1 MTEIKLRP
9 GTIFTSPKDGEKY
22 QVITFA
28 KERTSG
34 EKMIVYQQLFEP
46 FITYA
51 ESAENFSGRMRK
63 RGHDKNVS
71 RQDCET
77 NRETFSGR
85 EINCETSGE
94 TISGC
99 ETNRETIA
107 ERGTNCFTGNGE
119 PEEPEIHPEFRRFL
133 DARSNTERIEIL
145 RGMRNIVDDTM
156 INSMAVIMDVEI
168 KDGPI
173 MERFDELLE
182 CIRMKRQYEIERY

>member
-1 MTEIKLRP
+1 MTEMKLRP
-9 GTIFTSPKDGEKY
+9 GIKFISPKDGEKY
-22 QVITFA
+22 QVVTFA
-28 KERTSG
+28 KERPSG

-46 FITYA
+46 FTIYA
-51 ESAENFSGRMRK
+51 ESAESFSGRMRK
-63 RGHDKNVS
+63 SGQDKNVS
-71 RQDCET
+71 RQD
-77 NRETFSGR
+77 
-85 EINCETSGE
+85 CETSGE

-173 MERFDELLE
+173 EERFDELLE